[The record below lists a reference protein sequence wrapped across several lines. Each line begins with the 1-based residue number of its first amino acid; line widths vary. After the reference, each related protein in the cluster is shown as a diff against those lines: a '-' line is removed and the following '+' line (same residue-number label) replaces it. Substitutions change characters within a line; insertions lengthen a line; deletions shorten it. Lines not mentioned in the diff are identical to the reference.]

1 MPKSHFRGAAGMTFF
16 GLIGP
21 SCFSSFLLELV
32 EKSQKNK
39 VVVMFTDSVLEC
51 AR

>member
-16 GLIGP
+16 WLDWP
-21 SCFSSFLLELV
+21 FSSFLLELV
-32 EKSQKNK
+32 EKSPKNK

-51 AR
+51 TR

>member
-1 MPKSHFRGAAGMTFF
+1 MPKSHFRGTAGMTFL
-16 GLIGP
+16 GLVAP
-21 SCFSSFLLELV
+21 SCLSSFVLELV
-32 EKSQKNK
+32 EKSPKNK